1 MKHITLNHSCLIQN
15 KKSYSPPY
23 VCPKCGSLISPTT
36 KKCSKCGYV
45 VK

>member
-1 MKHITLNHSCLIQN
+1 MKYKVSVQFPLIVY
-15 KKSYSPPY
+15 KGYTPPY